1 MADSCTHVYVHYVWR
16 TWDSRPLISVEL
28 EKAIYLCIA
37 RKCEELRCSLVEI
50 GGTED
55 HVHVLVRLHS
65 LVSVA
70 DLAHGMK
77 GASSHLITHVIAP
90 GSSFKW
96 QGTYGAFSVGE
107 QHVEAV
113 RQYIRNQKAHHTN
126 NDLRP
131 EWERTVEPA
140 IR

>member
-1 MADSCTHVYVHYVWR
+1 
-16 TWDSRPLISVEL
+16 
-28 EKAIYLCIA
+28 
-37 RKCEELRCSLVEI
+37 
-50 GGTED
+50 
-55 HVHVLVRLHS
+55 